1 MRNRTRVPLLG
12 LAFSAFAAVC
22 ATYLSGLSFPEQNNV
37 WTIPVVLDFA
47 GSAEGPHD
55 PYHASFAR
63 FVSLFWLA
71 LRPLATEATLE
82 PIYVTLQIAGNALVA
97 ATLFW
102 LVWRAAGSAARSA
115 LTIGF
120 LCFCYGLWGA
130 TRLGY
135 SEVFTSY
142 ATHTQYSV
150 VLCLIGLGLVAAG
163 RGAWAGAAIGIAACA
178 NLFIGVWGAMA
189 AGLALVADDRR
200 LASPSQ
206 LRFAATFLVLALPV
220 AWWALASGGDGTPPL
235 TFFRTLAAGHIY
247 AGPYPQ
253 ATVQTFALGIVAT
266 VALCCAPEPN
276 LRRLGLVTG
285 ASFAVLCVG
294 AAMPYVAEFPVLLL
308 LHPLRFVSVTTL
320 LVTAGAGALLVSS
333 TRAEAGGAL
342 PPFIAVAGFMLK
354 LPVVSLLGF
363 ALAVPATYPRLR
375 LGAAVVATTGMV
387 ATLLPTPLDDVPV
400 KAAICFLIMAVVL
413 ATAAWRR
420 PDGADAAPLLSAG
433 ALGAAASTVPS
444 VAAGAA
450 MLIGAVA
457 ATACF
462 AGERARQIAIGATAA
477 SAGVSL
483 LAASAEPARFVA
495 IALGVALLAAAPF
508 APGPERRLAMGN
520 ATLVGVVAFFMLS
533 GLAKGALAGFAPSP
547 DAAQRDW
554 MAAQRW
560 ARVHTPPGA
569 VFLPLDVDQGF
580 ALFARRSI
588 WWEQSQVAAV
598 FWAPSLLPDWLCRR
612 DQLAAAAV
620 PADRVALAQRAGVD
634 YLVLPVDAA
643 ASYPRHGVRHVFRNG
658 HYAIV
663 ELIGRRDES
672 WVCATGSASPSRPQ
686 PAHAAMLQFGS
697 IGL

>member
-1 MRNRTRVPLLG
+1 MRNLTRAPMLG

-22 ATYLSGLSFPEQNNV
+22 ATYLSGLSFPEQNNI
-37 WTIPVVLDFA
+37 WTVPVVLDFA

-82 PIYVTLQIAGNALVA
+82 PIYATLQIAGNSLVA

-102 LVWRAAGSAARSA
+102 LVRRAAGSTVQSA
-115 LTIGF
+115 LTIDF

-135 SEVFTSY
+135 SEVFSSY

-150 VLCLIGLGLVAAG
+150 VLCLIGLGLVASG
-163 RGAWAGAAIGIAACA
+163 RGAWAGAAIGVAAWA

-200 LASPSQ
+200 LAGPSQ
-206 LRFAATFLVLALPV
+206 LRFSAMFLLLALPV
-220 AWWALASGGDGTPPL
+220 VWWALASGGEGAPPL
-235 TFFRTLAAGHIY
+235 TFFRTLAVGHIY

-253 ATVQTFALGIVAT
+253 ATVQTFALGIVAM
-266 VALCCAPEPN
+266 VALCCAPEPK

-285 ASFAVLCVG
+285 ASFAVLGVG

-333 TRAEAGGAL
+333 TRGGAGATL

-363 ALAVPATYPRLR
+363 ALAVPALYPRLR
-375 LGAAVVATTGMV
+375 LGAAVVAMIGVV
-387 ATLLPTPLDDVPV
+387 ATLLPTPLDDVPI
-400 KAAICFLIMAVVL
+400 KAALCFLIMAVVL

-433 ALGAAASTVPS
+433 ALGAAASTVPL
-444 VAAGAA
+444 VAADAA

-462 AGERARQIAIGATAA
+462 AGERARRIAIGAAAA
-477 SAGVSL
+477 SASVSL
-483 LAASAEPARFVA
+483 FAASAEPARFAAV
-495 IALGVALLAAAPF
+495 ALGVALLVSAPF
-508 APGPERRLAMGN
+508 APGPERRRAVGN
-520 ATLVGVVAFFMLS
+520 AALAGVVALFMVA
-533 GLAKGALAGFAPSP
+533 GLARGALAGFAPSP

-554 MAAQRW
+554 LAAQRW
-560 ARVHTPPGA
+560 ARAHTAPGA
-569 VFLPLDVDQGF
+569 VFLPIDVDQGF
-580 ALFARRSI
+580 ALFARRPI

-598 FWAPSLLPDWLCRR
+598 FWAPSLLPGWLCRR
-612 DQLAAAAV
+612 DALAAAAV
-620 PADRVALAQRAGVD
+620 PAERVALARRAGVD
-634 YLVLPVDAA
+634 YLLLPADMA
-643 ASYPRHGVRHVFRNG
+643 ASYPGEGLRPVFRNG
-658 HYAIV
+658 HYTIA
-663 ELIGRRDES
+663 ELIGRRDRS
-672 WVCATGSASPSRPQ
+672 RICSIGSA
-686 PAHAAMLQFGS
+686 
-697 IGL
+697 I